1 MEDIVQQ
8 DIDIDICPSKRP
20 LILQKIKE
28 ERGRRFIPKINDIT
42 RENCGCTLVATFG
55 TETSK
60 SAILTAARGYRS
72 EEFPEGLDS
81 DFGQYLSS
89 LVPVERGFVYSL
101 KDMVFGNPDKGRK
114 PVTTFVNE
122 VNQYEGLLKIM
133 FGIEGLI
140 SRRGSHASGVIL
152 FDEDPYVNS
161 CFMKTPSGDVIT
173 QYDLHDAEAAGMTK
187 YDMLVT
193 EVSDKIVETLK
204 FLQDTGE
211 IEKDLTLRE
220 LYNKYLHPDV
230 LPLED
235 EKTWESIKGL
245 KVLDLFQFD
254 SDVGSL
260 AVKKVKPNNIIELS
274 DCNGLLRLMT
284 AEEGGEQP
292 LDKYVR
298 FKNNINL
305 WYDEM
310 KRYGLSAEEQK
321 AVEPYF
327 KPSFGVPP
335 SQEVLMQLLMD
346 KNVCNFSLGESN
358 MARKLIAKKLM
369 DKIPELQEKV
379 LKTAKSEKLGRY
391 IWDCC
396 IKLQLGYSF
405 SLIHSLAYT
414 IIGFQTA
421 YLATRWNP
429 IYWNTACLKV
439 NSGGLEDTNK
449 GTDYSKVAKAIGAIK
464 SRGIAVSLTNINTS
478 DYSYMP
484 DIENNRIL
492 YGLSAISNISGETI
506 EKIKAG
512 RPYIGIKDFMI
523 RCPLNKTAT
532 INLIKSG
539 AFDEIDKSFK
549 TRREVMI
556 YYISQICEP
565 KKRLTLQNFNGLIQH
580 NLIPQEYELQVRVFN
595 FNKYL
600 KSTKYELDTTAL
612 LFFDKFLS
620 EYNNELEIVDGVGK
634 IAAAAW
640 EKIYK
645 KIMSQVR
652 TWITNNQD
660 SLLKEYN
667 VELFLE
673 CWNKYATG
681 TISHWEMESL
691 CFYYHEH
698 ELANVDKNKY
708 GIINFN
714 SLSPTSAIDYYFK
727 RGGKQIPIFKL
738 SRIAGTVLAKD
749 DTKSSITLLTTD
761 GVCSVKFSR
770 EQYAKFKKQI
780 SQIQPDGTKKV
791 VEKGWFSRGSLLLL
805 TGYRREDTF
814 VVKTYK
820 NTSSHQIYKIT
831 DVVEDKII
839 LQHERADEEGCY
851 EEE

>member
-1 MEDIVQQ
+1 MRGR
-8 DIDIDICPSKRP
+8 RP
-20 LILQKIKE
+20 LIFTTNPVKNSQ
-28 ERGRRFIPKINDIT
+28 
-42 RENCGCTLVATFG
+42 
-55 TETSK
+55 
-60 SAILTAARGYRS
+60 
-72 EEFPEGLDS
+72 
-81 DFGQYLSS
+81 SS
-89 LVPVERGFVYSL
+89 
-101 KDMVFGNPDKGRK
+101 
-114 PVTTFVNE
+114 
-122 VNQYEGLLKIM
+122 
-133 FGIEGLI
+133 
-140 SRRGSHASGVIL
+140 
-152 FDEDPYVNS
+152 
-161 CFMKTPSGDVIT
+161 
-173 QYDLHDAEAAGMTK
+173 
-187 YDMLVT
+187 
-193 EVSDKIVETLK
+193 
-204 FLQDTGE
+204 
-211 IEKDLTLRE
+211 
-220 LYNKYLHPDV
+220 
-230 LPLED
+230 
-235 EKTWESIKGL
+235 
-245 KVLDLFQFD
+245 
-254 SDVGSL
+254 
-260 AVKKVKPNNIIELS
+260 
-274 DCNGLLRLMT
+274 
-284 AEEGGEQP
+284 
-292 LDKYVR
+292 
-298 FKNNINL
+298 
-305 WYDEM
+305 
-310 KRYGLSAEEQK
+310 
-321 AVEPYF
+321 
-327 KPSFGVPP
+327 
-335 SQEVLMQLLMD
+335 
-346 KNVCNFSLGESN
+346 
-358 MARKLIAKKLM
+358 
-369 DKIPELQEKV
+369 
-379 LKTAKSEKLGRY
+379 
-391 IWDCC
+391 
-396 IKLQLGYSF
+396 
-405 SLIHSLAYT
+405 IHSLAYT

-439 NSGGLEDTNK
+439 NSGGLEDTKK

-539 AFDEIDKSFK
+539 AFDEIDKHFK

-580 NLIPQEYELQVRVFN
+580 NLIPKEYELQVRVFN

-620 EYNNELEIVDGVGK
+620 EYNSELEIVDGVGK

-714 SLSPTSAIDYYFK
+714 NLSPTSAIDYYFK

>member
-193 EVSDKIVETLK
+193 EVSDKLVETLK
-204 FLQDTGE
+204 FLQNAGE
-211 IEKDLTLRE
+211 IENDLTLRE
-220 LYNKYLHPDV
+220 LYNKYLHPNI

-235 EKTWESIKGL
+235 EKTWESIRGL

-298 FKNNINL
+298 FKNNIQL

-310 KRYGLSAEEQK
+310 KRYGLSIEEQK

-327 KPSFGVPP
+327 KPSFGVPV
-335 SQEVLMQLLMD
+335 SQEVLMELLMD
-346 KNVCNFSLGESN
+346 KNICSFTLGEANAS
-358 MARKLIAKKLM
+358 RKLIAKKLM
-369 DKIPELQEKV
+369 DKIPELHEKV

-391 IWDCC
+391 IWNCC

-405 SLIHSLAYT
+405 SVVVMALTHLT
-414 IIGFQTA
+414 
-421 YLATRWNP
+421 
-429 IYWNTACLKV
+429 CL
-439 NSGGLEDTNK
+439 
-449 GTDYSKVAKAIGAIK
+449 
-464 SRGIAVSLTNINTS
+464 
-478 DYSYMP
+478 
-484 DIENNRIL
+484 
-492 YGLSAISNISGETI
+492 
-506 EKIKAG
+506 
-512 RPYIGIKDFMI
+512 
-523 RCPLNKTAT
+523 
-532 INLIKSG
+532 
-539 AFDEIDKSFK
+539 
-549 TRREVMI
+549 
-556 YYISQICEP
+556 SQGC
-565 KKRLTLQNFNGLIQH
+565 
-580 NLIPQEYELQVRVFN
+580 
-595 FNKYL
+595 
-600 KSTKYELDTTAL
+600 
-612 LFFDKFLS
+612 
-620 EYNNELEIVDGVGK
+620 
-634 IAAAAW
+634 
-640 EKIYK
+640 
-645 KIMSQVR
+645 
-652 TWITNNQD
+652 
-660 SLLKEYN
+660 
-667 VELFLE
+667 
-673 CWNKYATG
+673 
-681 TISHWEMESL
+681 
-691 CFYYHEH
+691 
-698 ELANVDKNKY
+698 
-708 GIINFN
+708 
-714 SLSPTSAIDYYFK
+714 
-727 RGGKQIPIFKL
+727 IF
-738 SRIAGTVLAKD
+738 
-749 DTKSSITLLTTD
+749 
-761 GVCSVKFSR
+761 
-770 EQYAKFKKQI
+770 
-780 SQIQPDGTKKV
+780 
-791 VEKGWFSRGSLLLL
+791 
-805 TGYRREDTF
+805 
-814 VVKTYK
+814 
-820 NTSSHQIYKIT
+820 
-831 DVVEDKII
+831 
-839 LQHERADEEGCY
+839 
-851 EEE
+851 

>member
-1 MEDIVQQ
+1 MG
-8 DIDIDICPSKRP
+8 KA
-20 LILQKIKE
+20 
-28 ERGRRFIPKINDIT
+28 F
-42 RENCGCTLVATFG
+42 
-55 TETSK
+55 
-60 SAILTAARGYRS
+60 
-72 EEFPEGLDS
+72 
-81 DFGQYLSS
+81 
-89 LVPVERGFVYSL
+89 
-101 KDMVFGNPDKGRK
+101 
-114 PVTTFVNE
+114 
-122 VNQYEGLLKIM
+122 
-133 FGIEGLI
+133 
-140 SRRGSHASGVIL
+140 
-152 FDEDPYVNS
+152 
-161 CFMKTPSGDVIT
+161 
-173 QYDLHDAEAAGMTK
+173 
-187 YDMLVT
+187 LVT

-204 FLQDTGE
+204 FLQNAGE
-211 IEKDLTLRE
+211 IENDLTLRE
-220 LYNKYLHPDV
+220 LYNKYLHPNI

-235 EKTWESIKGL
+235 EKTWENIRGL

-254 SDVGSL
+254 SDIGSL

-305 WYDEM
+305 WYQEM
-310 KRYGLSAEEQK
+310 KKYGLTAEEQK
-321 AVEPYF
+321 AVEPHF

-335 SQEVLMQLLMD
+335 AQEQLIAILRD
-346 KNVCNFSLGESN
+346 KNICGFTLGESN
-358 MARKLIAKKLM
+358 AARKVVSKKQM
-369 DKIPELQEKV
+369 DKISELKEKIFNQ
-379 LKTAKSEKLGRY
+379 AKSKNLAQY
-391 IWDCC
+391 IWDCGVST
-396 IKLQLGYSF
+396 QLGYSF
-405 SLIHSLAYT
+405 SLIHSIAYT

-539 AFDEIDKSFK
+539 AFDEIDKHFK

-620 EYNNELEIVDGVGK
+620 EYNSELEIVDGVGK

-645 KIMSQVR
+645 KIMNQVR

-708 GIINFN
+708 GIVNFN
-714 SLSPTSAIDYYFK
+714 SLSPASAIDYYFK

-791 VEKGWFSRGSLLLL
+791 IEKGWFSRGSLLLL

-831 DVVEDKII
+831 DVIEDKII